1 MENRLQELLLAV
13 NVKLDPCIRGQLVWY
28 LEEMLRWNRSINLT
42 AIKDPVEALEK
53 HLVDSL
59 MLVPFLKGDERLLDM
74 GSGAGLPG
82 IPLKIAWPTLRVL
95 SVDSVH
101 KKIVFQQHV
110 VRSLALSA
118 FKAEACRIESLACKP
133 DCRHAFDVV
142 TARALTHL
150 SQLIEMADP
159 FLAEGGRLLA
169 MKGPEGA
176 KELEE
181 SAAVMATFGF
191 KVEKM
196 HSMRLPLSKA
206 ERTVIEIKR
215 ELMNS
220 TKAEI

>member
-1 MENRLQELLLAV
+1 MKSRLHELLLAI
-13 NVKLDPCIRGQLVWY
+13 NVKLDPCVRDQLLWY

-42 AIKDPVEALEK
+42 AIKDPLEALEK

-59 MLVPFLKGDERLLDM
+59 TLVPLLQGDELVLDM

-95 SVDSVH
+95 SVDSVG

-110 VRSLALSA
+110 VRSLALKA
-118 FKAEACRIESLACKP
+118 FKAETCRIEALAANP
-133 DCRHAFDVV
+133 DYRNIFDVV

-150 SQLIEMADP
+150 SQLMQ
-159 FLAEGGRLLA
+159 LAEPFIAAGGRLLA
-169 MKGPEGA
+169 MKGPEGI

-181 SAAVMATFGF
+181 SVAVMEAFNF
-191 KVEKM
+191 KLEKI
-196 HSMRLPLSKA
+196 HSMKLPISKA

-215 ELMNS
+215 QL
-220 TKAEI
+220 